1 MALQKMAKIQIIGP
15 KNDLHST
22 VDFLYNLGT
31 VHLEDA
37 SKTIAPGDTMLRR
50 VLAGPKADV
59 AGALLKVSG
68 MYHMLPTVPVDEAQK
83 AQLHEELRW
92 KNDDQVVEE
101 ANQVISE
108 LETIT
113 KELATRKS
121 DIEFTLTNLAHYKEV
136 IEKLQPLEAQLP
148 ILEGFEVTV
157 ILIQREFKDV
167 LEIIRAALVEITH
180 NQFELMSADVDE
192 ETTAAVTVFNKRYSN
207 QVHSFVW
214 SQNVNE
220 VRLPPEYLGKP
231 FNQVLTLVEE
241 QSKSAAVEMNT
252 VNDDLAELSSHWYPK
267 LAVLKEVLED
277 RNEELNVF
285 TKFGQTD
292 YTFVMVGWVPKKQ
305 LENTKN
311 ALKEA
316 FKGRVIVNDLEVSR
330 EERNNAPSS
339 YDNPRLVKPFEAL
352 SNLIGTPRYSEIEPT
367 LLLALF
373 FPFFF
378 GLMVGDIGYGL
389 CILAFALA
397 MRWYFGRR
405 SNTIKQLMNIL
416 IICSIPTFFF
426 GYLFGEFFG
435 NLGQMMGW
443 LQPVTIA
450 GTTLNRLNIIVPM
463 IIFTVA
469 IGVFHV
475 FFGLSLGVVNAR
487 RHSNQKLFCTR
498 VGMMLALA
506 GIIVLLLAIVAVV
519 PSVLATP
526 GVVLLV
532 IAIPLIVYGGGIAGA
547 IEVMSTFTN
556 VLSYARLMALG
567 MASVVLALVANE
579 LGSSLGIV
587 LIGFLIAVLLHG
599 INVVL
604 CMFSPSLQALR
615 LHIVEFY
622 SKFYEGG
629 GRQYTPFKRGT
640 AK

>member
-1 MALQKMAKIQIIGP
+1 MLQKMTKIQVIGP
-15 KNDLHST
+15 KDDLHST

-37 SKTIAPGDTMLRR
+37 STTIAPGDTMLRR
-50 VLAGPKADV
+50 VQAGPKADI
-59 AGALLKVSG
+59 AAALVKVSG
-68 MYHMLPTVPVDEAQK
+68 MYHLLPSMPLNEAIT
-83 AQLHEELRW
+83 AQLYEELRW
-92 KNDDQVVEE
+92 KNDEQLVDE

-108 LETIT
+108 LETVT

-121 DIEFTLTNLAHYKEV
+121 DIEFTLTNLTHYKSV

-167 LEIIRAALVEITH
+167 LEIIRSALVEITH

-192 ETTAAVTVFNKRYSN
+192 ATTAAVTVFNKRYSN
-207 QVHSFVW
+207 QVHSFIW

-231 FNQVLTLVEE
+231 FDQVLTLVDE
-241 QSKSAAVEMNT
+241 QNQEAAAEMSA
-252 VNDDLAELSSHWYPK
+252 VNDELIELSRHWYPK
-267 LAVLKEVLED
+267 LAVLRDVLED
-277 RNEELNVF
+277 RNEELSVF

-292 YTFVMVGWVPKKQ
+292 YTFVMVGWVPEKQ
-305 LENTKN
+305 LAKTKN

-316 FKGRVIVNDLEVSR
+316 FKGRVIVNDLTVSR
-330 EERNNAPSS
+330 EESNNAPSS
-339 YDNPRLVKPFEAL
+339 YDNPRIVKPFETL
-352 SNLIGTPRYSEIEPT
+352 SGLIGTPRYSEIEPT

-378 GLMVGDIGYGL
+378 GLMVGDIGYGI
-389 CILAFALA
+389 CILVFALA
-397 MRWYFGRR
+397 VRWFYGRR

-416 IICSIPTFFF
+416 IICSIPTMFF
-426 GYLFGEFFG
+426 GYLYGEFFG
-435 NLGQMMGW
+435 NLGQIMGW
-443 LQPVTIA
+443 LQPVTID
-450 GTTLNRLNIIVPM
+450 GTTLNRLDIIVPLL
-463 IIFTVA
+463 IFTIAV
-469 IGVFHV
+469 GVFHV
-475 FFGLSLGVVNAR
+475 FLGLSLGVVNAR
-487 RHSNQKLFCTR
+487 RRSNKKLVCTR
-498 VGMMLALA
+498 AGMILALA
-506 GIIVLLLAIVAVV
+506 SIIVILLAVVAIV
-519 PSVLATP
+519 PSLLVAP
-526 GVVLLV
+526 GIVLLV
-532 IAIPLIVYGGGIAGA
+532 IGLPLILYGGGIAGA

-579 LGSSLGIV
+579 LGSSMGIV
-587 LIGFLIAVLLHG
+587 LVGFLIAVLLHG

-604 CMFSPSLQALR
+604 CMFSPPLQSLR

-629 GRQYTPFKRGT
+629 GRQYDPFRRGT